1 MRITVAICT
10 CRRPEGL
17 ARLLDALQLVDADD
31 AVSVLVI
38 DNDDKREG
46 AQVCM
51 QLATGYRW
59 PLHCAIEPK
68 AGISYARNR
77 AVAESLRHAP
87 DAIAMLDDD
96 EWPEKQWLQE
106 LLRIQRATDADVVG
120 GPVVPHFARSGT
132 RWTNFRSY
140 YGLDQKLPDG
150 ASCVLY
156 GAGNVLVRT
165 SCFKDLMPEPFDPA
179 FALTGGE
186 DLMFFQRLAS
196 KGYRMYW
203 SAQAVVHEDVPPA
216 RMTMRWLSDRQRRRG
231 CLNVVTQRLIEP
243 GAYHEA
249 IRLLKTFA
257 SFVSAGAIAIG
268 GAIAP
273 EFRERAPLMYN
284 YARGRLLG
292 HRGRLLEPYRRH

>member
-1 MRITVAICT
+1 MPITVAICT

-17 ARLLDALQLVDADD
+17 ARLLDALQRIDADD
-31 AVSVLVI
+31 ALSVIVI
-38 DNDDKREG
+38 ENDERREG

-51 QLATGYRW
+51 QLAAGYRW
-59 PLHCAIEPK
+59 PLHCAVEPK

-77 AVAESLRHAP
+77 AVAECLRHAP

-120 GPVVPHFARSGT
+120 GPVVPRFALSGT
-132 RWTNFRSY
+132 LRTNFRSY

-150 ASCVLY
+150 AGCVLY
-156 GAGNVLVRT
+156 GAGNVLMRP
-165 SCFKDLMPEPFDPA
+165 SCFEALMPEPFDPA

-186 DLMFFQRLAS
+186 DLMFFQRLAR
-196 KGYRMYW
+196 KGFRMHW

-216 RMTMRWLSDRQRRRG
+216 RMTMRWLKDRQRRRG
-231 CLNVVTQRLIEP
+231 SLNVVTQRLIEP

-249 IRLLKTFA
+249 IRLAKTFA
-257 SFVSAGAIAIG
+257 SFVCAGAIAAG

-273 EFRERAPLMYN
+273 EFRERAPLMFN
-284 YARGRLLG
+284 YACGRVLG
-292 HRGRLLEPYRRH
+292 HRGRLLEAYRHN